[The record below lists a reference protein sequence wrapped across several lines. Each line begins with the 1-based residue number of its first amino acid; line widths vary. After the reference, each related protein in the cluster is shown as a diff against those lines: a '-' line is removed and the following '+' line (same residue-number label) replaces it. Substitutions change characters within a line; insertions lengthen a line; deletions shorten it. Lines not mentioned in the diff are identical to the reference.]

1 MLRSVVRTLVLG
13 TALVVGLPGRAAAAD
28 TSSEVPSPSA
38 SEAGWFGLSVGI
50 GAPVVK
56 TALGSD
62 EASENVEG
70 KAGSDGNYR
79 LHYEKQVWRVI
90 GLRGFMS
97 SADWGTDLSE
107 HSGDGDRSL
116 YDLGGGPVLSYPAS
130 KGRHGVSLFAVVPVS
145 FSWSSAPV
153 RAKRQ
158 VVRETMD
165 VGTGYRIGFGI
176 GMVARFSAGV
186 GMLFELEAAKQ
197 RVSHVRRYTRF
208 DGTGEEAQ
216 LPISYDLS
224 WAGIQLG
231 LAFFP

>member
-1 MLRSVVRTLVLG
+1 MRILALGACLV
-13 TALVVGLPGRAAAAD
+13 AGLPGRAAAAD
-28 TSSEVPSPSA
+28 TGSDLPSPSA
-38 SEAGWFGLSVGI
+38 SEAGWFGLSVGLS
-50 GAPVVK
+50 APVVK
-56 TALGSD
+56 TALGSG
-62 EASENVEG
+62 EPSEDVEG
-70 KAGSDGNYR
+70 QAGSDGNYR
-79 LHYEKQVWRVI
+79 LHYEKQLFHFI
-90 GLRGFMS
+90 GLRGFMG

-107 HSGDGDRSL
+107 HSDGDRTL
-116 YDLGGGPVLSYPAS
+116 YDLGGGPVLSYAAS

-153 RAKRQ
+153 RAERQ
-158 VVRETMD
+158 VVREAMD

-176 GMVARFSAGV
+176 GMLGRFSRSV
-186 GMLFELEAAKQ
+186 GMLVELEATRQ
-197 RVSHVRRYTRF
+197 HVSHVRRYARF